1 MEIHNVC
8 IYHCLH
14 CGRVVHAELDD
25 EPPKC
30 CGHTMTR
37 ACEETV
43 AKDENGE
50 ESAERWPEPDWPTT
64 DADD

>member
-14 CGRVVHAELDD
+14 CGRVVHAELDE

-43 AKDENGE
+43 GPDESG
-50 ESAERWPEPDWPTT
+50 AEQAEGRSEHDWPII

>member
-14 CGRVVHAELDD
+14 CGRVVHTELDE

-37 ACEETV
+37 ACEDTV
-43 AKDENGE
+43 AKDESGQE
-50 ESAERWPEPDWPTT
+50 RERWPEPDWPVI